1 MFRMDLET
9 NELTRIFGEPAPS
22 HILPGVTAA
31 QFGRTKGN
39 TERLYL
45 TYNGGLTVLPYD
57 ASFVV
62 PGGLKVVDLAA
73 LQV

>member
-1 MFRMDLET
+1 MDLKS
-9 NELTRIFGEPAPS
+9 NELTSVFGEPAPS

-39 TERLYL
+39 EEKLYL

-62 PGGLKVVDLAA
+62 PGGLKVLDIAT